1 LTEDSIILLA
11 LQLKIISS
19 VAVNTNKYSNHR
31 WTWPNYITIMN
42 GCYYSFMLNERSYC
56 YTRNSLHSKSSCVKL
71 LPWYIPSKFTKL
83 NQTCTKWQEQ
93 TLSIQWKE
101 TQRSF
106 AFSRNKIRYS
116 LLCLIQKCM
125 MCFFGMSAAL
135 GAGLRGALH
144 RRRHSPTTTT
154 LVPARSCLPPA
165 NSLGIYGC
173 EVRWPRLCWSCICP
187 SRCLQL
193 VVAQPCCSESR
204 HLAIHGWRL
213 G

>member
-1 LTEDSIILLA
+1 
-11 LQLKIISS
+11 
-19 VAVNTNKYSNHR
+19 
-31 WTWPNYITIMN
+31 MN

-116 LLCLIQKCM
+116 LLCLIQKCII
-125 MCFFGMSAAL
+125 FRSDIL
-135 GAGLRGALH
+135 
-144 RRRHSPTTTT
+144 PPT
-154 LVPARSCLPPA
+154 LVICLPPGR
-165 NSLGIYGC
+165 SQC
-173 EVRWPRLCWSCICP
+173 EYFPKLQHLCHPWFKPISEM
-187 SRCLQL
+187 RQL
-193 VVAQPCCSESR
+193 NYR
-204 HLAIHGWRL
+204 F
-213 G
+213 